1 MKKRLLLSFLS
12 ISAIAN
18 AQLLFNSKLVV
29 PEFSNGLIKTYSAT
43 SPTAIAAD
51 PNFTINLNT
60 LPNGLATAGS
70 PNCVA
75 MNGSDLYV
83 AITGANQRIYK
94 FPNYGTNPSSAIA
107 NVSQLT
113 NISSD
118 YVGIIFDGV
127 GNLFVAEG
135 NFLNNQL
142 VEYTVSSNY
151 ATRIVL
157 GNGGLVSY
165 FANLVIDPAGNL
177 WATDYKNNRLV
188 GILDQDLETPS
199 TIFHSLYNATT
210 AWNAS
215 GTQLG
220 NTTTTLSSVA
230 VQSAFAQPEGID
242 YNSFGELYIA
252 NNNDAGINGRATI
265 VKISNG
271 LKTAVLAAT
280 STFASAALLNTT
292 NGLIVWN
299 VPASPNGSSQL
310 GGMKIDKNTNRIFV
324 NEQIGGSGL
333 WIETFNLNTM
343 ANSYVNHQLN
353 IVSTNPGNG
362 GLFFATA
369 GQISARASVENSG
382 AKISLYPNPTETGSF
397 TIESNQL
404 IKKVIVTDVMGKQIA
419 IVGKQNELEKEPKH
433 VYKIEDLKSGM
444 YFVKIIFDGNKE
456 VVQKL
461 MVN

>member
-1 MKKRLLLSFLS
+1 MKKLLLLSFLS
-12 ISAIAN
+12 ISAITN

-51 PNFTINLNT
+51 PSFTINLST
-60 LPNGLATAGS
+60 LPNGLATAAN

-75 MNGSDLYV
+75 MYGQDLYV
-83 AITGANQRIYK
+83 AMTGANQRIYK
-94 FPNYGTNPSSAIA
+94 FPNYGVNPASAIA
-107 NVSQLT
+107 NVSQVT
-113 NISSD
+113 NVSSD
-118 YVGIIFDGV
+118 YVGIIFDGA

-135 NFLNNQL
+135 NFLDNQL

-157 GNGGLVSY
+157 GNGGSVSY
-165 FANLVIDPAGNL
+165 FANLVIDPVGNL

-188 GILDQDLETPS
+188 GILDQDLETPN

-215 GTQLG
+215 GSQLG
-220 NTTTTLSSVA
+220 NTTTSLNSVP

-265 VKISNG
+265 VKISSG
-271 LKTAVLAAT
+271 LKTSILAAT
-280 STFASAALLNTT
+280 STFATTSLLNAS

-310 GGMKIDKNTNRIFV
+310 GGMKIDRNTNRIFV

-362 GLFFATA
+362 GLYVATS
-369 GQISARASVENSG
+369 GQISNVNTVENSIP
-382 AKISLYPNPTETGSF
+382 KITLYPNPTASGNF
-397 TIESNQL
+397 TIESNQT
-404 IKKVIVTDVMGKQIA
+404 ISKIIVSDVLGKQVAVIR
-419 IVGKQNELEKEPKH
+419 KQEGLAREPKYTYH
-433 VYKIEDLKSGM
+433 IEELKSGS
-444 YFVKIIFDGNKE
+444 YFINVIFDTNKQTT
-456 VVQKL
+456 QKL